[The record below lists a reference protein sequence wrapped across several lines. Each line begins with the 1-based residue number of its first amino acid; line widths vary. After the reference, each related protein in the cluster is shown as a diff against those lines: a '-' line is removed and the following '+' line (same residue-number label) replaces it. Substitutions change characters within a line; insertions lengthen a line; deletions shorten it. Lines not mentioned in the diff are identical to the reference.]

1 MSRCC
6 RMVSPKAGGESLM
19 TTHKQL
25 GWGAT
30 LPLAMRSMH
39 VQQCCDQPLNAA
51 NQRRFDRWR
60 AQTPFQDSDWFSQ
73 RLAQN
78 QLTPEQLQQFLQTPA
93 QQFEADQA
101 APDWVALFEMAY
113 RTPLSERL
121 PYSAKLLQHPMHGL
135 LYLVEPLLAYAVQH
149 LQQQLSAVQPRQ
161 AFLQPAQWVT
171 LWFEALAQRCLWMI
185 SRVTVLEL
193 HIARVQAQLNGTTP
207 EERYQDF
214 VQQLQDRQRAQ
225 QLLQAYPVLIQQLC
239 LTIQRWQTNSMTIFE
254 RLNHD
259 WPALQQLFPVL
270 QQTDGLIGIQTG
282 AGDVHAGGQ
291 SVVILSFSNAKLVY
305 KPRSLA
311 IDQAFQELLHWINQ
325 HSSMLP
331 LRLLKIL
338 DRHDYGWSEWVD
350 HAMLSDSAAIERFY
364 QRQGIYLA
372 LLYVLNASDFHHE
385 NIIAAGEDPMF
396 IDLESL
402 CGPQVHSDNQ
412 LENEF
417 MANQV
422 LTNSVLRVSLLPE
435 RFQARA
441 GKTGIDISGLGTRDG
456 QTSMDTMPLWVEA
469 GTDSIRMTKQTV
481 SLSGSQHSPIATV
494 SAEQIGSYLN
504 CVVSGFEAMYDFLLA
519 HRSELLADS
528 SPLAN
533 LYRCKIRVIARHTAY
548 YTKIYQESFHPDVL
562 RDALDRDWLFD
573 RLWFEVK
580 YNQRLVELIPYE
592 HRDLWQGDI
601 PLFTTVVDSCDL
613 WSSDGQRIADY
624 LPRSGKTMVLERL
637 HQLSSND
644 LANQVRLISFSFAT
658 MSASLHNSYRSDERY
673 LLPTS
678 IQPSHADWLLAACGV
693 GDELLATALQ
703 NDHSITW
710 IGLTQQLELQMVGLD
725 FYDGL
730 PGIIYFLAYLGA
742 ISGVERYTQAAE
754 RALQTLELLLEQHQ
768 ATLTDVG
775 AFVGW
780 GGLSYLYW
788 HLSSLWQQPA
798 LLEKAKTWL
807 AQIPSL
813 LANDSTFDLMAG
825 AAGSLLVGLRLYA
838 QQPSAELYT
847 SLVACGEHLLANSQA
862 EELGRSWQTI
872 TDAEQP
878 ALGGL
883 AHGTAGIAWALI
895 ELAQLTNDQRY
906 RESGLQALAYDN
918 SLFVADQQN
927 WRDIRTAKTKGNQQS
942 DDLVICMAAWCH
954 GASGIG
960 ISRLAMLRCLDDP
973 TINHDLQQALAT
985 TLTQG
990 FGMNHSLC
998 HGDFGNLALIQ
1009 AAAKHYADQQLA
1021 DQAQTIAS
1029 ELFASIQR
1037 DGYRCGVQYGAQPPG
1052 LMTGI
1057 AGIGYGLL
1065 QQAAP
1070 NVVPLVTFLESPAIF
1085 PTNEPLLEVI
1095 SRG

>member
-1 MSRCC
+1 
-6 RMVSPKAGGESLM
+6 M
-19 TTHKQL
+19 TTQKQL

-30 LPLAMRSMH
+30 LPLAIRRMH
-39 VQQCCDQPLNAA
+39 AAQCSDEPLNAA
-51 NQRRFDRWR
+51 NQRRFERWQ
-60 AQTPFQDSDWFSQ
+60 AQTPFQDGDWFAQ

-101 APDWVALFEMAY
+101 QPDWVELFETVY
-113 RTPLSERL
+113 RNPLPQAL
-121 PYSAKLLQHPMHGL
+121 PYSTKLLQHPMHGL
-135 LYLVEPLLAYAVQH
+135 LYLVEPLLAYAVQQLH
-149 LQQQLSAVQPRQ
+149 QQLNSIQPRQ
-161 AFLQPAQWVT
+161 AFLQPDQWVT
-171 LWFEALAQRCLWMI
+171 LWFESLAQRCMWMI

-193 HIARVQAQLNGTTP
+193 HLARVQAQLSGTTP
-207 EERYQDF
+207 EERYHDF
-214 VQQLQDRQRAQ
+214 VQQLRDRQRAQ
-225 QLLQAYPVLIQQLC
+225 HLLQAYPVLIQQLC
-239 LTIQRWQTNSMTIFE
+239 LTIQRWHANSTTIFE

-270 QQTDGLIGIQTG
+270 QQTDGLIGLQAG

-291 SVVILSFSNAKLVY
+291 SVVILSFANAKLVY

-311 IDQAFQELLHWINQ
+311 IDQAFQELLHWVNQ

-331 LRLLKIL
+331 LRLLKVL
-338 DRHDYGWSEWVD
+338 DRHHYGWSEWVD

-412 LENEF
+412 LENVF

-456 QTSMDTMPLWVEA
+456 QTSMDKMPLWVEA
-469 GTDSIRMTKQTV
+469 GTDTMRMTKQPV

-504 CVVSGFEAMYDFLLA
+504 CVVSGFEAMYDFLLQHQA
-519 HRSELLADS
+519 ELQADT
-528 SPLAN
+528 SPLAK
-533 LYRCKIRVIARHTAY
+533 LYGCTIRVIARHTAY

-601 PLFTTVVDSCDL
+601 PLFTTSVDSCDL

-624 LPRSGKTMVLERL
+624 LPRSGKMMVLERL

-658 MSASLHNSYRSDERY
+658 MSASLHNSYRSNERY
-673 LLPTS
+673 LLPTNV
-678 IQPSHADWLLAACGV
+678 QPSHADWLLAACGV
-693 GDELLATALQ
+693 GDELLATALH
-703 NDHSITW
+703 NEHSITW

-754 RALQTLELLLEQHQ
+754 RALQTLELLLEQQQ

-788 HLSSLWQQPA
+788 HLASLWQKPA
-798 LLEKAKTWL
+798 LLNKAETWL
-807 AQIPSL
+807 ARIPQL
-813 LANDSTFDLMAG
+813 LVNDTTFDLMAG
-825 AAGSLLVGLRLYA
+825 AAGSLLVGLRIYAHTPSSELYA
-838 QQPSAELYT
+838 
-847 SLVACGEHLLANSQA
+847 SLLACGDHLLASSQA
-862 EELGRSWQTI
+862 EAIGRSWQTI

-906 RESGLQALAYDN
+906 RACGLQALAYDN
-918 SLFVADQQN
+918 SLFVAEQQN
-927 WRDIRTAKTKGNQQS
+927 WRDIRTAKTKGNQQT
-942 DDLVICMAAWCH
+942 DDLVLCMAAWCH

-960 ISRLAMLRCLDDP
+960 ISRLGMAQCLDDA
-973 TINHDLQQALAT
+973 TIDHDLQQALST
-985 TLTQG
+985 TLKQG

-1009 AAAKHYADQQLA
+1009 AAAKHYADQQLQA
-1021 DQAQTIAS
+1021 QAQTLAS
-1029 ELFASIQR
+1029 EIFASIQR
-1037 DGYRCGVQYGAQPPG
+1037 GGYRCGVQYGAQPPG

-1070 NVVPLVTFLESPAIF
+1070 ACVPSVTFLEA
-1085 PTNEPLLEVI
+1085 PTVCATTEPLLEVMGHD
-1095 SRG
+1095 SD